1 MSDSILIVDDERSI
15 RETLGGVLE
24 DEGFTVDAV
33 ASGEECL
40 QACERRAYG
49 CVLLDVWLPGMDG
62 LETLSRLAATG
73 ADSAVVMI
81 SGHGNIETAVRATKL
96 GAFDFIEKPLSIE
109 RTVLTVRNALRQRA
123 LERLNATLAAEMN
136 EEHAMVGESVAM
148 RALRKQIAAVAPTD
162 GRVLVSGESGTGK
175 ELVARAIYAQSRRA
189 GAAFIELNCAAIPE
203 ELIES
208 ELFGH
213 VKGAFTGATT
223 AKRGKFELAD
233 GATLFLDEVGDMSAR
248 TQAKVLR
255 VLEEQR
261 FAPVG
266 SGAQIRVD
274 IRVIAATNKRLEDE
288 IERGSFR
295 ADLFYRLNVIPFE
308 VPPLRDRLED
318 VPLLVEHFNQKFST
332 AYGKPA
338 KRFELEAMDALQSY
352 TWPGNVRELR
362 NTVERVVIM
371 TGKSKVN
378 ANDLPPL
385 GGEAPPVAVYRFNSF
400 KEASEAHQREFIRRK
415 LAEAE
420 GNVTRAAEL
429 MGMDRSHLYRRMRAL
444 GVKIRGERENGN

>member
-1 MSDSILIVDDERSI
+1 
-15 RETLGGVLE
+15 
-24 DEGFTVDAV
+24 
-33 ASGEECL
+33 
-40 QACERRAYG
+40 
-49 CVLLDVWLPGMDG
+49 
-62 LETLSRLAATG
+62 
-73 ADSAVVMI
+73 
-81 SGHGNIETAVRATKL
+81 
-96 GAFDFIEKPLSIE
+96 
-109 RTVLTVRNALRQRA
+109 
-123 LERLNATLAAEMN
+123 
-136 EEHAMVGESVAM
+136 
-148 RALRKQIAAVAPTD
+148 
-162 GRVLVSGESGTGK
+162 
-175 ELVARAIYAQSRRA
+175 
-189 GAAFIELNCAAIPE
+189 
-203 ELIES
+203 
-208 ELFGH
+208 
-213 VKGAFTGATT
+213 
-223 AKRGKFELAD
+223 
-233 GATLFLDEVGDMSAR
+233 MSAR
-248 TQAKVLR
+248 TQAIVLR
-255 VLEEQR
+255 VMEEQR

-266 SGAQIRVD
+266 SGAQVRVD
-274 IRVIAATNKRLEDE
+274 VRVIAATNKRLEDE

-371 TGKSKVN
+371 TGKAKVN
-378 ANDLPPL
+378 ASDLPPL

-415 LAEAE
+415 LSEAE

-444 GVKIRGERENGN
+444 GVKVRGERENGN